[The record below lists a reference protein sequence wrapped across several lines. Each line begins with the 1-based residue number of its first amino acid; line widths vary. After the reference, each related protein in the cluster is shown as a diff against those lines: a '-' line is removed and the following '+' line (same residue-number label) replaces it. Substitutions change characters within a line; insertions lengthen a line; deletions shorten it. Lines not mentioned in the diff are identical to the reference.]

1 MNLKLSLLR
10 GICQTPAY
18 VACAK
23 GFFTDEGL
31 HVEAEVAATAWLVPH
46 KLTTDECQFA
56 VMPWS
61 RVAAA
66 EGYPFVLIAGSGSE
80 EAAIVM
86 RNGIQPEAVRK
97 VAIPQRGGIKD
108 LTAMGLIKSL
118 GWDKAELLRMP
129 SGDGAIISFFG
140 QGSDAAS
147 MVEPYATMMEELGVG
162 KVLRRT
168 GDLWK
173 GAPGCSLTTTRKF
186 RDSHPAVVS
195 KVVRAFAKGAD
206 FVLKNPDETAEIASR
221 YIGISTAII
230 RKSLS
235 VNKPNIDALRNTAS
249 MNQIIDLMKQ
259 LGYVEEDSSQY
270 LDLSF
275 LDQVRAG
282 SSYSP

>member
-18 VACAK
+18 VSCAK
-23 GFFTDEGL
+23 GFFSDESL
-31 HVEAEVAATAWLVPH
+31 SVEAEVAATAWQVPQ
-46 KLTTDECQFA
+46 KLTAGECQFA

-66 EGYPFVLIAGSGSE
+66 EGYPFVLLAGSGFE

-86 RNGIQPEAVRK
+86 RHGIDQNQVKK

-118 GWDKAELLRMP
+118 GWDNAELLRMP

-186 RDSHPAVVS
+186 RDQHPQVVS

-206 FVLKNPDETAEIASR
+206 FVLKNPDESAEIASR
-221 YIGISTAII
+221 HIGISASII
-230 RKSLS
+230 RKALDA
-235 VNKPNIDALRNTAS
+235 NKPNVDALRNTDA
-249 MNQIIDLMKQ
+249 MKQIIDLMKQ

-275 LDQVRAG
+275 LDQARTAVHR
-282 SSYSP
+282 